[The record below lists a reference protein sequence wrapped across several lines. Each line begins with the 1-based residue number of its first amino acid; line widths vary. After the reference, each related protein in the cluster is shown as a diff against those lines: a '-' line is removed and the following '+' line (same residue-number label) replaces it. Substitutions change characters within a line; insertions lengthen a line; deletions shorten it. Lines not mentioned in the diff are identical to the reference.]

1 MTWMRLLPELS
12 KNMFSKTYFCWVSF
26 EISLACNYH
35 RFKMVHALPWCW
47 TSIESFHFSKGLG
60 RQGACE
66 YGVVDLA
73 LHIGAPIHKLLT
85 CPEVPNLLQS
95 FAVAKLVK

>member
-1 MTWMRLLPELS
+1 
-12 KNMFSKTYFCWVSF
+12 V
-26 EISLACNYH
+26 LAYVGGA
-35 RFKMVHALPWCW
+35 RIEEDFTPLQIAWFKMVHALPWCW

-66 YGVVDLA
+66 YGVLDLA
-73 LHIGAPIHKLLT
+73 LHIGAPISKLVT